1 MTTSRLDRARAFAT
15 WVFRISGIY
24 GLVVMLPQ
32 YFMESQVGLDS
43 PPAITHPEFFY
54 GFVGVV
60 IAFQIVFLVIARD
73 PVRFRLLMLPSIVEK
88 WSFAIALAVLAVQG
102 RVAGPLLIFGGIDAV
117 LGLLFLVSFLRL
129 KPEARGKDA

>member
-1 MTTSRLDRARAFAT
+1 MKSVTVAT
-15 WVFRISGIY
+15 WVFRLSGIY

-73 PVRFRLLMLPSIVEK
+73 PERFRLLMLPSIVEK
-88 WSFAIALAVLAVQG
+88 WSFALALAVLAVQG
-102 RVAGPLLIFGGIDAV
+102 RVEGPLLVFGGIDAV
-117 LGLLFLVSFLRL
+117 LGLLFLISFLRL
-129 KPEARGKDA
+129 KPETGGKDA

>member
-1 MTTSRLDRARAFAT
+1 MKNVNFAT
-15 WVFRISGIY
+15 WVFRLSGIY

-54 GFVGVV
+54 GFIGVV

-73 PVRFRLLMLPSIVEK
+73 PVRFRLLMLPSIIEK
-88 WSFAIALAVLAVQG
+88 WSFAIALAILALQG
-102 RVAGPLLIFGGIDAV
+102 RVAGPLLIFGGIDAI
-117 LGLLFLVSFLRL
+117 LGLLFLISYLRL
-129 KPEARGKDA
+129 KSAADQPSV